1 MGTELAT
8 LGQDEVAETPT
19 YSYLDSA
26 VSVINV
32 TIHQDNYRAINSII
46 MIIIGFFLIALYKRF
61 VCKLNT
67 CT

>member
-8 LGQDEVAETPT
+8 LGQGDVAETPT
-19 YSYLDSA
+19 YSYLDLA

-46 MIIIGFFLIALYKRF
+46 MIIIRFFFFNSF
-61 VCKLNT
+61 V
-67 CT
+67 

>member
-8 LGQDEVAETPT
+8 LGQGDVAETPT

-46 MIIIGFFLIALYKRF
+46 MIIIRFFFFNSF
-61 VCKLNT
+61 V
-67 CT
+67 

>member
-8 LGQDEVAETPT
+8 LGQGDVAETPT

-26 VSVINV
+26 VSVINF

-46 MIIIGFFLIALYKRF
+46 MIIIRFFFFNSF
-61 VCKLNT
+61 V
-67 CT
+67 

>member
-8 LGQDEVAETPT
+8 LGQDEVAEIPT

-46 MIIIGFFLIALYKRF
+46 MIIIRFFFFNSF
-61 VCKLNT
+61 V
-67 CT
+67 